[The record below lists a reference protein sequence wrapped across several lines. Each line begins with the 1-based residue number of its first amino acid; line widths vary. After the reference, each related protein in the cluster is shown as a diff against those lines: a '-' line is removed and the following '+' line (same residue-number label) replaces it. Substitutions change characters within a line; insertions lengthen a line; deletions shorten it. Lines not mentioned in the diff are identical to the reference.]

1 MHLGCLMIRGR
12 ASSAEQHHA
21 AGFSDQE
28 IITMIISN
36 SRLLAGPRPA
46 SEAS

>member
-1 MHLGCLMIRGR
+1 MHLGCLTIRGR

-21 AGFSDQE
+21 DGISDQE
-28 IITMIISN
+28 IITMIVSN
-36 SRLLAGPRPA
+36 SRPLAGPRPA